1 MFTYILVIKQQ
12 SQETTVNKQDVRVYT
27 ANAVIT
33 ATLTESQEELDVA
46 NVL

>member
-12 SQETTVNKQDVRVYT
+12 NQETTVNKQDSKVYT
-27 ANAVIT
+27 ANAVFR
-33 ATLTESQEELDVA
+33 ATLTELQEELAAV

>member
-12 SQETTVNKQDVRVYT
+12 SQETTVNKQDGRVYT